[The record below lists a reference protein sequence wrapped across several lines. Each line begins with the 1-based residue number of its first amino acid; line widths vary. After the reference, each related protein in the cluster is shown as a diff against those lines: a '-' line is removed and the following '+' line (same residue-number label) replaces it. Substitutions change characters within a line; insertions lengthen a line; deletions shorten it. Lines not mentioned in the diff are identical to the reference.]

1 MIKVMSQRPNTQKM
15 ITFMQSNI
23 VLFVRLRAFVFF
35 RFKKTIKSGILLILL
50 SFSVISHSQ
59 TVSDRIK
66 INQLGYYTHA
76 PKIAIVTGST
86 DATVFYVTSTNIKDT
101 LFTGK
106 PGEEKQSANSS
117 TKTKVADFSSFQTK
131 GTFFILIPGIG
142 HSYVFDIADN
152 VNRAAAV
159 AGIKGYY
166 YQRASIPLEEKYAG
180 KWRRSA
186 GHADTAVYI
195 HPSAAGKEC
204 AAGTK
209 ISTPGGWYDAGDYN
223 KYMVN
228 SGIAMGTMLS
238 AYEDFSG
245 YFDTLK
251 TNIPES
257 NNAVPDIL
265 DEIIYN
271 LRWML
276 TMQDSVDG
284 GVYNKCTNAAFDGMV
299 MPGITTAP
307 RYVVQ
312 KGTAATLDFAA
323 VTAQASRI
331 LQKYRKQ
338 LPGLSDSCLKAS
350 VKAWQWAE
358 KNPAMEYN
366 QDANNKKYEPKITT
380 GAYGDKTFT
389 DEWAWA
395 TAELFV
401 TTKNKLYYD
410 VFIKQ
415 RKDSLS
421 LPSWSNVEM
430 LGDYTLLRFKDKL
443 PAFTQKDIQQI
454 KQQLIQ
460 MADKYIANV
469 PANAFQT
476 VMGQTPKDF
485 TWGSNSNA
493 ANQGIVLINAYFL
506 TKDRKYINNAL
517 TNLDY
522 LLGRNATGYSFLSGV
537 GSKSIMHPHHRQSV
551 ADGVT
556 DPVPGLLS
564 GGPNPGKQDGCKYEF
579 SEPET
584 TFSDTD
590 CSYAS
595 NEIAINWNAPFVYLS
610 NAIEALQ
617 HEVKYTIKK

>member
-1 MIKVMSQRPNTQKM
+1 MSNKTVSSVFLRVN
-15 ITFMQSNI
+15 
-23 VLFVRLRAFVFF
+23 VLFQSKNTKKLSTFF
-35 RFKKTIKSGILLILL
+35 FSLLFALTSL
-50 SFSVISHSQ
+50 SQNV
-59 TVSDRIK
+59 TDRIK
-66 INQLGYYTHA
+66 VNQLGYYTNA
-76 PKIAIVTGST
+76 PKVAVVTGST
-86 DATVFYVTSTNIKDT
+86 DAQTFYITSTNIKDT

-106 PGEEKQSANSS
+106 LSEEKQSSNSS
-117 TKTKVADFSSFQTK
+117 TKTKVADFSSFKT
-131 GTFFILIPGIG
+131 GGAFFVLIPGVG
-142 HSYVFDIADN
+142 HSYVFDIGNN
-152 VNRAAAV
+152 VNHQAAL

-166 YQRASIPLEEKYAG
+166 YQRVSMPLEDKYAS
-180 KWRRSA
+180 KWHRSA
-186 GHADTAVYI
+186 GHADTAVFI
-195 HPSAAGKEC
+195 HPSAASKERPS
-204 AAGTK
+204 GTK

-223 KYMVN
+223 KYTVN
-228 SGIAMGTMLS
+228 SGITMGTMLS
-238 AYEDFSG
+238 AYEDFSK
-245 YFDTLK
+245 YFDTIK

-257 NNAVPDIL
+257 NDGVPDL
-265 DEIIYN
+265 LNELIYN

-276 TMQDSVDG
+276 TMQDPNDG
-284 GVYNKCTNAAFDGMV
+284 GVYNKCTNATFDGMV
-299 MPGITTAP
+299 MPGVTSAP

-312 KGTAATLDFAA
+312 KGVAATLDLAA
-323 VTAQASRI
+323 VAAQASRI
-331 LQKYRKQ
+331 LHKYSKQ
-338 LPGLSDSCLKAS
+338 LPGLSDSCLKAA

-358 KNPAMEYN
+358 KNPALEYDQN
-366 QDANNKKYEPKITT
+366 ANNKKFEPKVTT

-395 TAELFV
+395 AAELFA
-401 TTKNKLYYD
+401 TTKNKSYFD
-410 VFIKQ
+410 VFNKQ
-415 RKDSLS
+415 KKDSVL

-443 PAFTQKDIQQI
+443 PAFIQKDVQLI

-460 MADKYIANV
+460 LADKYISNV

-485 TWGSNSNA
+485 KWGSNSDA

-506 TKDRKYINNAL
+506 TKDKKYIDYAL

-551 ADGVT
+551 SDGVT

-584 TFSDTD
+584 TFADLD
-590 CSYAS
+590 CSFAS
-595 NEIAINWNAPFVYLS
+595 NEIAIN
-610 NAIEALQ
+610 
-617 HEVKYTIKK
+617 